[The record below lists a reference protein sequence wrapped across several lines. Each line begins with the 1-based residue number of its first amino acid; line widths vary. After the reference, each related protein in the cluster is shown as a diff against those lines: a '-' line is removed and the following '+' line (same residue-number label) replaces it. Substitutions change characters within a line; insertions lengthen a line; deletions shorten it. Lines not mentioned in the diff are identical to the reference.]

1 MERQDFYFL
10 YVNLNSLAEL
20 ALQQLAA
27 KILAQT
33 PQVGDLENLSDEERD
48 ARVLA
53 SFENMDLSALDGLG
67 VASDEPVDIDESALA
82 MSADSM
88 SEPAAESGEPLD
100 VERYM
105 ARAYSYEE
113 QLRGRIDDCRR
124 RADLPAMDTALRQ
137 LPSHLRPLTSRLSAA
152 DMEHWLTLYADGNE
166 ALSDLTIQMRRLDSD
181 AAKP

>member
-1 MERQDFYFL
+1 MERQGFYFL

-33 PQVGDLENLSDEERD
+33 PEAGVLENLTDEERD

-67 VASDEPVDIDESALA
+67 VSSDESVIEESPFELSTDPTNEPVIESDEPLDI
-82 MSADSM
+82 
-88 SEPAAESGEPLD
+88 
-100 VERYM
+100 ERYM

-113 QLRGRIDDCRR
+113 QLRGRIDDCHR
-124 RADLPAMDTALRQ
+124 RADLSAMDTALRQ
-137 LPSHLRPLTSRLSAA
+137 LPDHLRPLTGQLSAA
-152 DMEHWLTLYADGNE
+152 DMEDWLGLYADGNE
-166 ALSDLTIQMRRLDSD
+166 ALTDLTIQMRRLDMD
-181 AAKP
+181 ASKP